1 MHESGV
7 IRMRPFATALLA
19 LVFAWLA
26 PGVMAQTGDPDR
38 TRQQEALAHAVAI
51 QSAWASVEARIRVT
65 DAANLWEDEWTGL
78 AAPPSGSWWLS
89 SWTERGLT
97 ARYCEGVLA
106 VYAAQDELKG
116 LGRGHREVQV
126 APVLHGGDRT
136 GLHVILAN
144 TRIARG
150 AHGRDDT
157 ALPACMGIPSTG
169 EDRVGLVGLVADP
182 IRMVTGIRWETE
194 TQDVACPGSPADTF
208 REARQV
214 PIQVTALTDCP
225 AVTPECNDLS
235 ETAPSAPHLWP
246 RDCALRAGLGSR
258 AACTDWRHAE
268 GLCPF
273 QYAQAAPPTPIP
285 DPVITW
291 RTAPVHRTTG
301 SCSCPAGETG
311 TCTLHYEQN
320 TEYRDFQVRPGAPV
334 VTTRR
339 IARVNGARRLVRTVE
354 NCAPPPPPQTCP
366 AGQTGTP
373 PNCTTPPPGQ
383 TCPAGQTGTPPN
395 CTTPPPGQTC
405 PAGQTG
411 TPPNCTTPPPGQ
423 TCPAGQTGTPPNC
436 TTPPPGQTCP
446 AGQTGTPPN
455 CTTPPPGQ
463 TCPAGQTGTPPNCTK
478 PPKDP
483 PRKPDECEDGNCG
496 EGGDGDEGNA
506 EAEADAETAEDDS
519 ANEGFGGSSM
529 GPPGSDGTN
538 TGTNDDSS
546 TSDDSSADNGGG
558 EGGGGKPI
566 VLDLDGDGV
575 ELVPLEES
583 TAFFDING
591 DGYRERMAWVSS
603 DDGFLAYD
611 KDGDGRIAA
620 HDELSFVSYVEGART
635 DLEGLRYFD
644 TDGDGQLDP
653 DDAEWGMFRVWQD
666 LDQDGE
672 SDPGELR
679 SLDEA
684 GIESISVT
692 SDGIGRTVAGNT
704 VFGEGEYVG
713 PHGPRAFWDA
723 ALRRGERKE

>member
-19 LVFAWLA
+19 LVFAGLA
-26 PGVMAQTGDPDR
+26 SGAMAQTGDPDR

-51 QSAWASVEARIRVT
+51 QNAWASVEARIRVT
-65 DAANLWEDEWTGL
+65 DAANLWEDEWIGL

-106 VYAAQDELKG
+106 VYAAQDDLKG

-126 APVLHGGDRT
+126 APVLHGGGRT

-182 IRMVTGIRWETE
+182 VRTVTGIRWETE
-194 TQDVACPGSPADTF
+194 TRDVACPGSPADTF

-214 PIQVTALTDCP
+214 PIQVTALTNCP
-225 AVTPECNDLS
+225 VATPECNDLS

-273 QYAQAAPPTPIP
+273 QYAQAPPPTPIP
-285 DPVITW
+285 DPVIAW

-354 NCAPPPPPQTCP
+354 NCAPPPPQTCP
-366 AGQTGTP
+366 AGQVGTPPNCTTPPPGQTCPAGQVGTP

-405 PAGQTG
+405 PAGQVG

-436 TTPPPGQTCP
+436 TP
-446 AGQTGTPPN
+446 
-455 CTTPPPGQ
+455 
-463 TCPAGQTGTPPNCTK
+463 

-483 PRKPDECEDGNCG
+483 PRKPDECEDSSCG
-496 EGGDGDEGNA
+496 EGGDEGDSDDDGGN
-506 EAEADAETAEDDS
+506 TS
-519 ANEGFGGSSM
+519 
-529 GPPGSDGTN
+529 T
-538 TGTNDDSS
+538 SS
-546 TSDDSSADNGGG
+546 TSDHPGLDDNTGVSFGTGTDAETEAEDNADNGGG

-566 VLDLDGDGV
+566 ILDLDGDGV

-591 DGYRERMAWVSS
+591 DGYRERMAWASS

-611 KDGDGRIAA
+611 KDGDGRIVA

-635 DLEGLRYFD
+635 DLEGLRHFD
-644 TDGDGQLDP
+644 TDRDGQLDP
-653 DDAEWGMFRVWQD
+653 DDAEWAMFRVWQD

-684 GIESISVT
+684 GIESISLT
-692 SDGIGRTVAGNT
+692 SDGIRRTVAGNT

-723 ALRRGERKE
+723 ALGRGERKE